1 MKEHNKTNRTLII
14 VIIALSVVIIGM
26 IIAGIVIVRNNKSV
40 ADNEGNTKE
49 IESARDSDEDD
60 NSKPEADDLL
70 TTKVT
75 SDSDKTTDSD
85 ESSKP
90 DKVTTNPLAGQEV
103 EYPGTKKEKDS
114 ETADLLRFFIDNE
127 KSINK
132 EEILVATVDDFDVDG
147 DYEAFIF
154 VGECISN
161 EYEEYYNGCMWFT
174 NGKTVNMIG
183 ESGTGSWWNVNGFLD
198 FEGRKYA
205 YATVYY
211 ATGGMSCVWSVYGDD
226 AATSEINCLG
236 SVYLDDNGDLCITN
250 DIYDGTL
257 DSDTGWLIGH
267 TWKPYYFYFDKEK
280 KQLVEYGGAFV
291 RKDQIDDISGIDLV
305 EQIQAYAPDSEI
317 TTAFYRENGLLTV
330 NYRTVS
336 PKGDVTYSNAN
347 YNVKDGKFLN
357 AWSDGPGDVS
367 TSDYG
372 GIYVSTL
379 SSLPATYPTVD
390 QKTEDIELYITSFN
404 NVAQSYDSVLMSG
417 RINDMSGSWQN
428 YLVDRNTVLE
438 LPEDGENVSAV
449 DWLYKKIMQEREND
463 YTEVEGVYHMTVT
476 NGHVDS
482 ISGLYWWD

>member
-154 VGECISN
+154 VGEYDDGLEC
-161 EYEEYYNGCMWFT
+161 YNGCVWFT
-174 NGKTVNMIG
+174 DGQKVSNLCELGDN
-183 ESGTGSWWNVNGFLD
+183 SWWTVNGFLNFD
-198 FEGRKYA
+198 GRKYA
-205 YATVYY
+205 YATTYY
-211 ATGGMSCVWSVYGDD
+211 ATGGMSEVWSVYDD
-226 AATSEINCLG
+226 TAAPAEINCLG
-236 SVYLDDNGDLCITN
+236 SVYLADNGDVSIVN
-250 DIYDGTL
+250 DMYDAVYDREFGFF
-257 DSDTGWLIGH
+257 IGH
-267 TWKPYYFYFDKEK
+267 TWKPYYFYFDEK
-280 KQLVEYGGAFV
+280 KNQLVEYGGAFL
-291 RKDQIDDISGIDLV
+291 RIDQIDEISGIDLTKQLASYKP
-305 EQIQAYAPDSEI
+305 EAEI
-317 TTAFYRENGLLTV
+317 TTALYRENGLITV
-330 NYRTVS
+330 NYRELS
-336 PKGDVTYSNAN
+336 DNGDVIYGNVN
-347 YNVKDGKFLN
+347 YNVKTRTFPN
-357 AWSDGPGDVS
+357 AYGNTTGDIT

-372 GIYVSTL
+372 GTYVSTI
-379 SSLPATYPTVD
+379 SSLPATYPEVN
-390 QKTEDIELYITSFN
+390 QKTEKIELYITSFG
-404 NVAQSYDSVLMSG
+404 NVAECYYSVLMSG
-417 RINDMSGSWQN
+417 SVNSMDGPWQH
-428 YLVDRNTVLE
+428 YFVDRNTVLE
-438 LPEDGENVSAV
+438 LPEDSENVSAV